1 MTLPNNPSQLSFSQ
15 IEGEFGQ
22 NPRRSLGK
30 YRIKEPNVGDLGTL
44 GLDNDGTGG
53 NLSPIIPT
61 DGQIAFSDFH
71 GKSLNVVVNYWSG
84 ANEKRPQPGY
94 QRYQANNVH
103 VVGGFR
109 SRPNHGN
116 GAKVYIHVNKR
127 ITNDKGDSAA
137 DQAKCAL
144 ITGGGWQNVAQL
156 RVDVGG
162 SGRITGGGGEGGR
175 GGGPAG
181 DDHGEDGKRGSSA
194 LGIGYNC
201 DVHVK
206 SGGIIAGGG
215 GGGGGGGS
223 CRQSDW
229 HRRRAGGGG
238 GGGGAGIDAGE
249 GGAGGGKGPRNENAD
264 ERRSY
269 ARGGN
274 GSAGNA
280 NNGGQGDS
288 GGNNRNEAIGGRGGN
303 GGDLGQFGEDGQRG
317 NGQRGERGSGGRG
330 GHPGDSIRKRSG
342 KSYNLYN
349 NGTVK
354 GPTSTGGL
362 T

>member
-1 MTLPNNPSQLSFSQ
+1 MTLPSSPSQLAFSQ

-22 NPRRSLGK
+22 NSSRSLGN
-30 YRIKEPNVGDLGTL
+30 YRVKESNIGDLGTL

-71 GKSLNVVVNYWSG
+71 GTSLNVVVNYWSG
-84 ANEKRPQPGY
+84 PNEKRPQPGY
-94 QRYQANNVH
+94 QRYQDNNVR

-109 SRPNHGN
+109 SRPNHGS

-127 ITNDKGDSAA
+127 ITNDKGDSAG

-144 ITGGGWQNVAQL
+144 ITGGRWQNVAQL

-162 SGRITGGGGEGGR
+162 SGRITGGGGEGGK

-181 DDHGEDGKRGSSA
+181 DDHGENGKRGSTG

-206 SGGIIAGGG
+206 SGGVIAGGG

-249 GGAGGGKGPRNENAD
+249 GGRGGGKGPRNENSD
-264 ERRSY
+264 SRRSY

-274 GSAGNA
+274 GSAGSVD
-280 NNGGQGDS
+280 NGGQGAT

-303 GGDLGQFGEDGQRG
+303 GGDLGQFGQDGERG
-317 NGQRGERGSGGRG
+317 NGQSGERGRGGSG
-330 GHPGDSIRKRSG
+330 GHPGDSIRKKSG
-342 KSYNLYN
+342 VNYTLYN
-349 NGTVK
+349 NGQVL
-354 GPTSTGGL
+354 GPTSTGNL